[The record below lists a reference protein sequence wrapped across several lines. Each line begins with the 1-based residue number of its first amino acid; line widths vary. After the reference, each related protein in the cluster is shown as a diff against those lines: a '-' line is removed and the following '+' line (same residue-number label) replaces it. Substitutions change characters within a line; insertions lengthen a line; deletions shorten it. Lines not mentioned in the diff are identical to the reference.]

1 MKNKTLT
8 LLACLGILYSCG
20 DKKTESKDEVTKDY
34 VVINGNI
41 KTDGSDEQDMY
52 LMVNPLAI
60 DNTIVKKI
68 FLDEKGNFSDSIHNI
83 KEGYY
88 VFMSHDNKAINL
100 YLKNGD
106 KINLNTNALSKES
119 FLDSLQVNGNKE
131 SIFITNYEKFKITNF
146 KTNIQDLFLLNED
159 EFKNKLD
166 SLKLQSLSYV
176 ENYKDVSNK
185 AKKVITDDIIYG
197 WGLIMN
203 NYPFAHAQLTK
214 DLKFKPSEKFYEF
227 TKEFDIN
234 DVELFKNNSKYK
246 NYVSQE
252 INRKITK
259 NYNPD
264 KSENQIDYFVRK
276 LKEDSIKPYIRDYM
290 LVQLANQGVFQPAP
304 TYEQYQKEVLQNVQV
319 QIQTLKKQN
328 PNIKIPESAKPTKE
342 KLQQQYKKYIGEFN
356 KFYDES
362 YNKVLNNVSTTEFKK
377 ILEENNLVIKG
388 LNKENKAPSIEVLK
402 EGNEIDLIDLYKGTN
417 ILVYFWSASSENTA
431 LFFEEYNKLVEE
443 FKNKNITFITVNIDL
458 LNKQD
463 KWELT
468 IKEKN
473 LKGEHFFATDDWDT
487 KFIKSYG
494 FDIRPFPRF
503 VIINKEGNI
512 HSFDAPTP
520 KDKELKKQLNELI
533 KES

>member
-1 MKNKTLT
+1 MKNKTLK

-20 DKKTESKDEVTKDY
+20 DKKNETKGETIKDY
-34 VVINGNI
+34 VIINGNI
-41 KTDGSDEQDMY
+41 KTDGSDAQDMY
-52 LMVNPLAI
+52 LVVDPLAI

-68 FLDEKGNFSDSIHNI
+68 FLDEKGNFNDSIFNI

-88 VFMSHDNKAINL
+88 VFMSNDKKAINL
-100 YLKNGD
+100 YLKKGD
-106 KINLNTNALSKES
+106 NIDLRTNALSKES
-119 FLDSLQVNGNKE
+119 FLDSLHVKGNKE
-131 SIFITNYEKFKITNF
+131 SVFLTDYEKFKIRNFNTNV
-146 KTNIQDLFLLNED
+146 QDLFSLSED
-159 EFKNKLD
+159 RFKNTLD
-166 SLKLQSLSYV
+166 SLKLQSLAYV

-185 AKKVITDDIIYG
+185 VKKITKDDIIYG

-227 TKEFDIN
+227 TKEFDLDN
-234 DVELFKNNSKYK
+234 VELFKSNSKYK

-252 INRKITK
+252 INRIITK
-259 NYNPD
+259 DYSPNDN
-264 KSENQIDYFVRK
+264 ENQIDYFVRK
-276 LKEDSIKPYIRDYM
+276 LKEDSIKPYIKDYM

-304 TYEQYQKEVLQNVQV
+304 TYEQYQKGVLQNVQA
-319 QIQTLKKQN
+319 QIQALKKQN
-328 PNIKIPESAKPTKE
+328 PNVKIPASATPTKE
-342 KLQQQYKKYIGEFN
+342 KLQEEYKKYIEEFN

-362 YNKVLNNVSTTEFKK
+362 YNKVLDNVNTIEFKK
-377 ILEENNLVIKG
+377 VLEENNLIIKG
-388 LNKENKAPSIEVLK
+388 LNKEDKAPSIEVITD
-402 EGNEIDLIDLYKGTN
+402 GNETDLIDLYKGKN
-417 ILVYFWSASSENTA
+417 ILVYFWSASAENTT

-443 FKNKNITFITVNIDL
+443 FKNENITFITVNIDL

-463 KWELT
+463 KWKLT

-473 LKGEHFFATDDWDT
+473 IKGEHFFATDDWDT

-503 VIINKEGNI
+503 VIINKDGNI

-520 KDKELKKQLNELI
+520 KDKELKNQLNELI
-533 KES
+533 NQ